1 MIRTLNIIQGVFE
14 MKAILDFIVDV
25 LSQPAILV
33 ALIAFIGLV
42 VQKKPASVITSGT
55 IKTILGF
62 LILSAGAGV
71 VVQSLEP
78 FGKIFQHAFGVQ
90 GVVPNNE
97 AIISIALKKYG
108 TTAALIMVFGM
119 LVNILI
125 ARFTNLKYIF
135 LTGHHTFYMAAF
147 LAILLTVGQIKGT
160 WTIIFGSIILGL
172 IMAVFP
178 ALAQPTMRKI
188 TGNDQVALGHFGT
201 VSYWAAGEIGKCF
214 RGKSKSTEE
223 IKFPK
228 GLSFLR
234 ESTISI
240 SLTMIALYLI
250 ASLCAGVGYVH
261 DKVSDGQNFLVF
273 SLIQGVTFAASVFI
287 ILTGVRLILAE
298 IVPAFK
304 GISEKLVP
312 HSKPALDCPI
322 VFPYAQNAV
331 LIGFFVSFLTGV
343 LGMFVMFL
351 IGGVVI
357 LPGVVPHFFL
367 GATSGV
373 FGNARGGVKG
383 AVAGSMV
390 NGILITFLPLLFLPF
405 LGDLGLAST
414 TFSDTDFLVVG
425 IVFGN
430 IVKYLGV
437 IGLTIAIIAIGAIA
451 MFFQKR
457 KSVHE

>member
-1 MIRTLNIIQGVFE
+1 MQT
-14 MKAILDFIVDV
+14 ILDLIVDV

-42 VQKKPASVITSGT
+42 VQKKPVSVVTSGT

-62 LILSAGAGV
+62 LVLSAGAGV

-78 FGKIFQHAFGVQ
+78 FGKIFQHALGVQ

-97 AIISIALKKYG
+97 AIISIALEKYG

-125 ARFTNLKYIF
+125 ARVSNLKFIF

-147 LAILLTVGQIKGT
+147 LAIILTVGHIKGVLT
-160 WTIIFGSIILGL
+160 VILGALILGL

-201 VSYWAAGEIGKCF
+201 VSYWAAGEVGKLF
-214 RGKSKSTEE
+214 KGHSKSTEE
-223 IKFPK
+223 INFPK

-240 SLTMIALYLI
+240 SLTMILLYLI
-250 ASLCAGVGYVH
+250 ASLFAGVGYVH
-261 DKVSDGQNFLVF
+261 DEISKDQNFIVF
-273 SLIQGVTFAASVFI
+273 SLIQGVTFAAGVFI

-373 FGNARGGVKG
+373 FGNARGGIKG
-383 AVAGSMV
+383 AVAGSAL
-390 NGILITFLPLLFLPF
+390 NGLLITFLPLLFLPF

-430 IVKYLGV
+430 IVKYLGIVGLV
-437 IGLTIAIIAIGAIA
+437 IGIIIVAAVAIVL
-451 MFFQKR
+451 QKR
-457 KSVHE
+457 GRTVSEATKS

>member
-1 MIRTLNIIQGVFE
+1 

-188 TGNDQVALGHFGT
+188 TGNNQVALGHFGT

-273 SLIQGVTFAASVFI
+273 SLIQGVTFAAGVFI

>member
-1 MIRTLNIIQGVFE
+1 MQT
-14 MKAILDFIVDV
+14 ILDLIVDV

-42 VQKKPASVITSGT
+42 VQKKPVSVVTSGT

-62 LILSAGAGV
+62 LVLSAGAGV

-97 AIISIALKKYG
+97 AIISIALEKYG

-125 ARFTNLKYIF
+125 ARVSNLKFIF

-147 LAILLTVGQIKGT
+147 LAIILTVGHIKGVLT
-160 WTIIFGSIILGL
+160 VILGALILGL

-178 ALAQPTMRKI
+178 ALAQSTMRKI

-201 VSYWAAGEIGKCF
+201 VSYWAAGEVGKLF
-214 RGKSKSTEE
+214 KGHSKSTEE
-223 IKFPK
+223 INFPK

-240 SLTMIALYLI
+240 SLTMILLYLI
-250 ASLCAGVGYVH
+250 ASLFAGVGYVH
-261 DKVSDGQNFLVF
+261 DEISKDQNFIVF
-273 SLIQGVTFAASVFI
+273 SLIQGVTFAAGVFI

-351 IGGVVI
+351 IGGVVV

-373 FGNARGGVKG
+373 FGNARGGIKG
-383 AVAGSMV
+383 AVAGSAL
-390 NGILITFLPLLFLPF
+390 NGLLITFLPLLFLPF

-430 IVKYLGV
+430 IVKYLGIVGLV
-437 IGLTIAIIAIGAIA
+437 IGIIIVAAVAIVL
-451 MFFQKR
+451 QKR
-457 KSVHE
+457 GRTVSEATKS

>member
-1 MIRTLNIIQGVFE
+1 MQT
-14 MKAILDFIVDV
+14 ILDLIVDV

-42 VQKKPASVITSGT
+42 VQKKPVSVVTSGT

-62 LILSAGAGV
+62 LVLSAGAGV

-97 AIISIALKKYG
+97 AIISIALEKYG

-125 ARFTNLKYIF
+125 ARVSNLKFIF

-147 LAILLTVGQIKGT
+147 LAIILTVGHIKGVLT
-160 WTIIFGSIILGL
+160 VILGALILGL

-201 VSYWAAGEIGKCF
+201 VSYWAAGEVGKLF
-214 RGKSKSTEE
+214 KGHSKSTEE
-223 IKFPK
+223 INFPK

-240 SLTMIALYLI
+240 SLTMILLYLI
-250 ASLCAGVGYVH
+250 ASLFAGVGYVH
-261 DKVSDGQNFLVF
+261 DEISKDQNFIVF
-273 SLIQGVTFAASVFI
+273 SLIQGVTFAAGVFI

-351 IGGVVI
+351 IGGVVF

-373 FGNARGGVKG
+373 FGNARGGIKG
-383 AVAGSMV
+383 AVAGSAL
-390 NGILITFLPLLFLPF
+390 NGLLITFLPLLFLPF

-430 IVKYLGV
+430 IVKYLGIVGLV
-437 IGLTIAIIAIGAIA
+437 IGIIIVAAVAIVL
-451 MFFQKR
+451 QKR
-457 KSVHE
+457 GRTVSEATKS

>member
-1 MIRTLNIIQGVFE
+1 MQT
-14 MKAILDFIVDV
+14 ILDLIVDV

-42 VQKKPASVITSGT
+42 VQKKPVSVVTSGT

-62 LILSAGAGV
+62 LVLSAGAGV

-97 AIISIALKKYG
+97 AIISIALEKYG

-125 ARFTNLKYIF
+125 ARVSNLKFIF

-147 LAILLTVGQIKGT
+147 LAIILTVGHIKGVLT
-160 WTIIFGSIILGL
+160 VILGALILGL

-201 VSYWAAGEIGKCF
+201 VSYWAAGEVGKLF
-214 RGKSKSTEE
+214 KGHSKSTEE
-223 IKFPK
+223 INFSK

-240 SLTMIALYLI
+240 SLTMILLYLI
-250 ASLCAGVGYVH
+250 ASLFAGVGYVH
-261 DKVSDGQNFLVF
+261 DEISKDQNFIVF
-273 SLIQGVTFAASVFI
+273 SLIQGVTFAAGVFI

-373 FGNARGGVKG
+373 FGNARGGIKG
-383 AVAGSMV
+383 AVAGSAL
-390 NGILITFLPLLFLPF
+390 NGLLITFLPLLFLPF

-414 TFSDTDFLVVG
+414 TFSDTGFLVVG

-430 IVKYLGV
+430 IVKYLGIVGLV
-437 IGLTIAIIAIGAIA
+437 IGIIIVAAVAIVL
-451 MFFQKR
+451 QKR
-457 KSVHE
+457 GRTVSEATKS

>member
-1 MIRTLNIIQGVFE
+1 MQT
-14 MKAILDFIVDV
+14 ILDLIVDV

-42 VQKKPASVITSGT
+42 VQKKPVSVVTSGT

-62 LILSAGAGV
+62 LVLSAGAGV

-97 AIISIALKKYG
+97 AIISIALEKYG

-125 ARFTNLKYIF
+125 ARVSNLKFIF

-147 LAILLTVGQIKGT
+147 LAIILTVGHIKGVLT
-160 WTIIFGSIILGL
+160 VILGALILGL

-201 VSYWAAGEIGKCF
+201 VSYWAAGEVGKLF
-214 RGKSKSTEE
+214 KGHSKSTEE
-223 IKFPK
+223 INFSK

-240 SLTMIALYLI
+240 SLTMILLYLI
-250 ASLCAGVGYVH
+250 ASLFAGVGYVH
-261 DKVSDGQNFLVF
+261 DEISKDQNFIVF
-273 SLIQGVTFAASVFI
+273 SLIQGVTFAAGVFI

-331 LIGFFVSFLTGV
+331 VIGFFVSFLTGV

-373 FGNARGGVKG
+373 FGNARGGIKG
-383 AVAGSMV
+383 AVAGSAL
-390 NGILITFLPLLFLPF
+390 NGLLITFLPLLFLPF

-430 IVKYLGV
+430 IVKYLGIVGLV
-437 IGLTIAIIAIGAIA
+437 IGIIIVAAVAIVL
-451 MFFQKR
+451 QKR
-457 KSVHE
+457 GRTVSEATKS

>member
-1 MIRTLNIIQGVFE
+1 MQT
-14 MKAILDFIVDV
+14 ILDLIVDV

-42 VQKKPASVITSGT
+42 VQKKPVSVVTSGT

-62 LILSAGAGV
+62 LVLSAGAGV

-97 AIISIALKKYG
+97 AIISIALEKYG

-125 ARFTNLKYIF
+125 ARVSNLKFIF

-147 LAILLTVGQIKGT
+147 LAIILMVGHIKGVLTVILGAL
-160 WTIIFGSIILGL
+160 ILGL

-201 VSYWAAGEIGKCF
+201 VSYWAAGEVGKLF
-214 RGKSKSTEE
+214 KGHSKSTEE
-223 IKFPK
+223 INFPK

-240 SLTMIALYLI
+240 SLTMILLYLI
-250 ASLCAGVGYVH
+250 ASLFAGVGYVH
-261 DKVSDGQNFLVF
+261 DEISKDQNFIVF
-273 SLIQGVTFAASVFI
+273 SLIQGVTFAAGVFI

-373 FGNARGGVKG
+373 FGNARGGIKG
-383 AVAGSMV
+383 AVAGSAL
-390 NGILITFLPLLFLPF
+390 NGLLITFLPLLFLPF

-430 IVKYLGV
+430 IVKYLGIVGLV
-437 IGLTIAIIAIGAIA
+437 IGIIIVAAVAIVL
-451 MFFQKR
+451 QKR
-457 KSVHE
+457 GRTVSEATKS

>member
-1 MIRTLNIIQGVFE
+1 MQT
-14 MKAILDFIVDV
+14 ILDLIVDV

-42 VQKKPASVITSGT
+42 VQKKPVSVVTSGT

-62 LILSAGAGV
+62 LVLSAGAGV

-97 AIISIALKKYG
+97 AIISIALEKYG

-125 ARFTNLKYIF
+125 ARVSNLKFIF

-147 LAILLTVGQIKGT
+147 LAIILTVGHIKGVL
-160 WTIIFGSIILGL
+160 TIILGALILGL

-201 VSYWAAGEIGKCF
+201 VSYWAAGEVGKLF
-214 RGKSKSTEE
+214 KGHSKSTEE
-223 IKFPK
+223 INFPK

-240 SLTMIALYLI
+240 SLTMILLYLI
-250 ASLCAGVGYVH
+250 ASLFAGVGYVH
-261 DKVSDGQNFLVF
+261 DEISKDQNFIVF
-273 SLIQGVTFAASVFI
+273 SLIQGVTFAAGVFI

-373 FGNARGGVKG
+373 FGNARGGIKG
-383 AVAGSMV
+383 AVAGSAL
-390 NGILITFLPLLFLPF
+390 NGLLITFLPLLFLPF

-430 IVKYLGV
+430 IVKYLGIVGLV
-437 IGLTIAIIAIGAIA
+437 IGIIIVAAVAIVL
-451 MFFQKR
+451 QKR
-457 KSVHE
+457 GRTVSEATKS

>member
-1 MIRTLNIIQGVFE
+1 MQT
-14 MKAILDFIVDV
+14 ILDLIVDV

-42 VQKKPASVITSGT
+42 VQKKPVSVVTSGT

-62 LILSAGAGV
+62 LVLSAGAGV

-97 AIISIALKKYG
+97 AIISIALEKYG

-125 ARFTNLKYIF
+125 ARVSNLKFIF

-147 LAILLTVGQIKGT
+147 LAIILTVGHIKGVLT
-160 WTIIFGSIILGL
+160 VILGALILGL

-201 VSYWAAGEIGKCF
+201 VSYWAAGEVGKLF
-214 RGKSKSTEE
+214 KGHSKSTEE
-223 IKFPK
+223 INFPK

-240 SLTMIALYLI
+240 SLTMILLYLI
-250 ASLCAGVGYVH
+250 ASLFAGVGYVH
-261 DKVSDGQNFLVF
+261 DEISKHQNFIVF
-273 SLIQGVTFAASVFI
+273 SLIQGVTFAAGVFI

-373 FGNARGGVKG
+373 FGNARGGIKG
-383 AVAGSMV
+383 AVAGSAL
-390 NGILITFLPLLFLPF
+390 NGLLITFLPLLFLPF

-430 IVKYLGV
+430 IVKYLGIVGLV
-437 IGLTIAIIAIGAIA
+437 IGIIIVAAVAIVL
-451 MFFQKR
+451 QKR
-457 KSVHE
+457 GRTVSEATKS

>member
-1 MIRTLNIIQGVFE
+1 MQT
-14 MKAILDFIVDV
+14 ILDLIVDV

-42 VQKKPASVITSGT
+42 VQKKPVSVVTSGT

-62 LILSAGAGV
+62 LVLSAGAGV

-97 AIISIALKKYG
+97 AIISIALEKYG

-125 ARFTNLKYIF
+125 ARVSNLKFIF

-147 LAILLTVGQIKGT
+147 LAIILTVGHIKGVLT
-160 WTIIFGSIILGL
+160 VILGALILGL

-201 VSYWAAGEIGKCF
+201 VSYWAAGEVGKLF
-214 RGKSKSTEE
+214 KGHSKSTEE
-223 IKFPK
+223 INFPK

-240 SLTMIALYLI
+240 SLTMILLYLI
-250 ASLCAGVGYVH
+250 ASLFAGVGYVH
-261 DKVSDGQNFLVF
+261 DEISKDQNFIVF
-273 SLIQGVTFAASVFI
+273 SLIQGVTFAAGVFI

-373 FGNARGGVKG
+373 FGNACGGIKG
-383 AVAGSMV
+383 AVAGSAL
-390 NGILITFLPLLFLPF
+390 NGLLITFLPLLFLPF

-430 IVKYLGV
+430 IVKYLGIVGLV
-437 IGLTIAIIAIGAIA
+437 IGIIIVAAVAIVL
-451 MFFQKR
+451 QKR
-457 KSVHE
+457 GRTVSEATKS

>member
-1 MIRTLNIIQGVFE
+1 MQT
-14 MKAILDFIVDV
+14 ILDLIVDV

-42 VQKKPASVITSGT
+42 VQKKPVSVVTSGT

-62 LILSAGAGV
+62 LVLSAGAGV

-97 AIISIALKKYG
+97 AIISIALEKYG

-125 ARFTNLKYIF
+125 ARVSNLKFIF

-147 LAILLTVGQIKGT
+147 LAIILTVGHIKGVLT
-160 WTIIFGSIILGL
+160 VILGALILGL

-201 VSYWAAGEIGKCF
+201 VSYWAAGEVGKLF
-214 RGKSKSTEE
+214 KGHSKSTEE
-223 IKFPK
+223 INFPK

-240 SLTMIALYLI
+240 SLTMILLYLI
-250 ASLCAGVGYVH
+250 ASLFAGVGYVH
-261 DKVSDGQNFLVF
+261 DEISKDQNFIVF
-273 SLIQGVTFAASVFI
+273 SLIQGVTFAAGVFI

-322 VFPYAQNAV
+322 VFPYAQSAV

-373 FGNARGGVKG
+373 FGNARGGIKG
-383 AVAGSMV
+383 AVAGSAL
-390 NGILITFLPLLFLPF
+390 NGLLITFLPLLFLPF

-430 IVKYLGV
+430 IVKYLGIVGLV
-437 IGLTIAIIAIGAIA
+437 IGIIIVAAVAIVL
-451 MFFQKR
+451 QKR
-457 KSVHE
+457 GRTVSEATKS

>member
-1 MIRTLNIIQGVFE
+1 MQT
-14 MKAILDFIVDV
+14 ILDLIVDV

-42 VQKKPASVITSGT
+42 VQKKPVSVVTSGT

-62 LILSAGAGV
+62 LVLSAGAGV

-97 AIISIALKKYG
+97 AIISIALEKYG

-125 ARFTNLKYIF
+125 ARVSNLKFIF

-147 LAILLTVGQIKGT
+147 LAIILMVGHIKGVLTVILGAL
-160 WTIIFGSIILGL
+160 ILGL

-201 VSYWAAGEIGKCF
+201 VSYWAAGEVGKLF
-214 RGKSKSTEE
+214 KGHSKSTEE
-223 IKFPK
+223 INFPK

-240 SLTMIALYLI
+240 SLTMILLYLI
-250 ASLCAGVGYVH
+250 ASLFAGVGYVH
-261 DKVSDGQNFLVF
+261 DEISKDQNFIVF
-273 SLIQGVTFAASVFI
+273 SLIQGVTFAAGVFI

-373 FGNARGGVKG
+373 FGNARGGIKG
-383 AVAGSMV
+383 AVVGSAL
-390 NGILITFLPLLFLPF
+390 NGLLITFLPLLFLPF

-430 IVKYLGV
+430 IVKYLGIVGLV
-437 IGLTIAIIAIGAIA
+437 IGIIIVAAVAIVL
-451 MFFQKR
+451 QKR
-457 KSVHE
+457 GRTVSEATKS

>member
-1 MIRTLNIIQGVFE
+1 MQ
-14 MKAILDFIVDV
+14 AILDFIVDI

-33 ALIAFIGLV
+33 ALIALVGLI
-42 VQKKPASVITSGT
+42 VQKKSASQITTGT

-62 LILSAGAGV
+62 LILSAGADV
-71 VVQSLEP
+71 VVKSLEP

-97 AIISIALKKYG
+97 AIISLALKDYG
-108 TTAALIMVFGM
+108 TTAALIMVCGM

-147 LAILLTVGQIKGT
+147 LAILLTVGHIKGSLT
-160 WTIIFGSIILGL
+160 VIIGAIILGL

-178 ALAQPTMRKI
+178 ALLQPTMRKI
-188 TGNDQVALGHFGT
+188 TGNDQVALGHFGSI
-201 VSYWAAGEIGKCF
+201 SYWAAGAVGKLF
-214 RGKSKSTEE
+214 SGKSKSTED

-240 SLTMIALYLI
+240 SLTMIALYII
-250 ASLCAGVGYVH
+250 ACLFAGPGYVH
-261 DKVSDGQNFLVF
+261 SEISDGQSFIVF
-273 SLIQGVTFAASVFI
+273 SLIQGVTFAAGVFI

-304 GISEKLVP
+304 GISEKMVP
-312 HSKPALDCPI
+312 NSKPALDCPI

-331 LIGFFVSFLTGV
+331 LIGFFVSFITGV
-343 LGMFVMFL
+343 LGMFIMFL

-367 GATSGV
+367 GATAGV
-373 FGNARGGVKG
+373 FGNARGGIKG
-383 AVAGSMV
+383 AVAGAV
-390 NGILITFLPLLFLPF
+390 INGLLITFLPLLFLPF
-405 LGDLGLAST
+405 LGDLGVAAT

-430 IVKYLGV
+430 IVKFLGL
-437 IGLTIAIIAIGAIA
+437 IGAIIAIVVIGAAAFILQGRA
-451 MFFQKR
+451 NK
-457 KSVHE
+457 KAESK

>member
-1 MIRTLNIIQGVFE
+1 MQT
-14 MKAILDFIVDV
+14 ILDLIVDV

-42 VQKKPASVITSGT
+42 VQKKPVSVVTSGT

-62 LILSAGAGV
+62 LVLSAGAGV

-97 AIISIALKKYG
+97 AIISIALEKYG

-125 ARFTNLKYIF
+125 ARVSNLKFIF

-147 LAILLTVGQIKGT
+147 LAIILMVGHIKGVLTVILGAL
-160 WTIIFGSIILGL
+160 ILGL

-201 VSYWAAGEIGKCF
+201 VSYWAAGEVGKLF
-214 RGKSKSTEE
+214 KGHSKSTEE
-223 IKFPK
+223 INFPK

-240 SLTMIALYLI
+240 SLTMILLYLI
-250 ASLCAGVGYVH
+250 ASLFAGVGYVH
-261 DKVSDGQNFLVF
+261 DEISKDQNFIVF
-273 SLIQGVTFAASVFI
+273 SLIQGVTFAAGVFI

-373 FGNARGGVKG
+373 FGNARGGIKG
-383 AVAGSMV
+383 AVAGSAL
-390 NGILITFLPLLFLPF
+390 NGLLITLLPLLFLPF

-430 IVKYLGV
+430 IVKYLGIVGLV
-437 IGLTIAIIAIGAIA
+437 IGIIIVAAVAIVL
-451 MFFQKR
+451 QKR
-457 KSVHE
+457 GRTVSEATKS

>member
-1 MIRTLNIIQGVFE
+1 MQT
-14 MKAILDFIVDV
+14 ILDLIVDV

-42 VQKKPASVITSGT
+42 VQKKPVSVVTSGT

-62 LILSAGAGV
+62 LVLSAGAGV

-97 AIISIALKKYG
+97 AIISIALEKYG

-125 ARFTNLKYIF
+125 ARVSNLKFIF

-147 LAILLTVGQIKGT
+147 LAIILTVGHIKGVLT
-160 WTIIFGSIILGL
+160 VILGALILGL

-201 VSYWAAGEIGKCF
+201 VSYWAAGEVGKLF
-214 RGKSKSTEE
+214 KGYSKSTEE
-223 IKFPK
+223 INFPK

-240 SLTMIALYLI
+240 SLTMILLYLI
-250 ASLCAGVGYVH
+250 ASLFAGVGYVH
-261 DKVSDGQNFLVF
+261 DEISKDQNFIVF
-273 SLIQGVTFAASVFI
+273 SLIQGVTFAAGVFI

-373 FGNARGGVKG
+373 FGNARGGIKG
-383 AVAGSMV
+383 AVAGSAL
-390 NGILITFLPLLFLPF
+390 NGLLITFLPLLFLPF

-430 IVKYLGV
+430 IVKYLGIVGLV
-437 IGLTIAIIAIGAIA
+437 IGIIIVAAVAIVL
-451 MFFQKR
+451 QKR
-457 KSVHE
+457 GRTVSEATKS

>member
-1 MIRTLNIIQGVFE
+1 MQ
-14 MKAILDFIVDV
+14 MILDLIVDV

-42 VQKKPASVITSGT
+42 VQKKPVSVVTSGT

-62 LILSAGAGV
+62 LVLSAGAGV

-97 AIISIALKKYG
+97 AIISIALEKYG

-125 ARFTNLKYIF
+125 ARVSNLKFIF

-147 LAILLTVGQIKGT
+147 LAIILTVGHIKGVLT
-160 WTIIFGSIILGL
+160 VILGALILGL
-172 IMAVFP
+172 IMAIFP

-201 VSYWAAGEIGKCF
+201 VSYWAAGEVGKLF
-214 RGKSKSTEE
+214 KGHSKSTEE
-223 IKFPK
+223 INFSK

-240 SLTMIALYLI
+240 SLTMILLYLI
-250 ASLCAGVGYVH
+250 ASLFAGVGYVH
-261 DKVSDGQNFLVF
+261 DEISKDQNFIVF
-273 SLIQGVTFAASVFI
+273 SLIQGVTFAAGVFI

-373 FGNARGGVKG
+373 FGNARGGIKG
-383 AVAGSMV
+383 AVAGSAL
-390 NGILITFLPLLFLPF
+390 NGLLITFLPLLFLPF

-430 IVKYLGV
+430 IVKYLGIVGLV
-437 IGLTIAIIAIGAIA
+437 IGIIIVAAVAIVL
-451 MFFQKR
+451 QKR
-457 KSVHE
+457 GRTVSEATKS

>member
-1 MIRTLNIIQGVFE
+1 MQT
-14 MKAILDFIVDV
+14 ILDLIVDV

-42 VQKKPASVITSGT
+42 VQKKPVSVVTSGT

-62 LILSAGAGV
+62 LVLSAGAGV

-97 AIISIALKKYG
+97 AIISIALEKYG

-125 ARFTNLKYIF
+125 ARVSNLKFIF

-147 LAILLTVGQIKGT
+147 LAIILTVGHIKGVLT
-160 WTIIFGSIILGL
+160 VILGALILGL

-201 VSYWAAGEIGKCF
+201 VSYWAAGEVGKLF
-214 RGKSKSTEE
+214 KGHSKSTEE
-223 IKFPK
+223 INFPK

-240 SLTMIALYLI
+240 SLTMILLYLI
-250 ASLCAGVGYVH
+250 ASLFAGVGYVH
-261 DKVSDGQNFLVF
+261 DEISKDQNFIVF
-273 SLIQGVTFAASVFI
+273 SLIQGVTFAAGVFI

-373 FGNARGGVKG
+373 FGNARGGIKG
-383 AVAGSMV
+383 AVAGSAL
-390 NGILITFLPLLFLPF
+390 NGLLITFLPLLFLPF

-430 IVKYLGV
+430 IVKYLGIVGLV
-437 IGLTIAIIAIGAIA
+437 IGIIIVVAVAIVL
-451 MFFQKR
+451 QKR
-457 KSVHE
+457 GRTVSEATKS

>member
-1 MIRTLNIIQGVFE
+1 MQT
-14 MKAILDFIVDV
+14 ILDLIVDV

-42 VQKKPASVITSGT
+42 VQKKPVSVVTSGT

-62 LILSAGAGV
+62 LVLSAGAGV

-97 AIISIALKKYG
+97 AIISIALEKYG

-125 ARFTNLKYIF
+125 ARVSNLKFIF

-147 LAILLTVGQIKGT
+147 LAIILTVGHIKGVLT
-160 WTIIFGSIILGL
+160 VILGALILGL

-201 VSYWAAGEIGKCF
+201 VSYWAAGEVGKLF
-214 RGKSKSTEE
+214 KGHSKSTEE
-223 IKFPK
+223 INFPK

-240 SLTMIALYLI
+240 PLTMILLYLI
-250 ASLCAGVGYVH
+250 ASLFAGVGYVH
-261 DKVSDGQNFLVF
+261 DEISKDQNFIVF
-273 SLIQGVTFAASVFI
+273 SLIQGVTFAAGVFI

-373 FGNARGGVKG
+373 FGNARGGIKG
-383 AVAGSMV
+383 AVAGSAL
-390 NGILITFLPLLFLPF
+390 NGLLITFLPLLFLPF

-430 IVKYLGV
+430 IVKYLGIVGLV
-437 IGLTIAIIAIGAIA
+437 IGIIIVAAVAIVL
-451 MFFQKR
+451 QKR
-457 KSVHE
+457 GRTVSEATKS

>member
-1 MIRTLNIIQGVFE
+1 MQ
-14 MKAILDFIVDV
+14 AILDFIVDI

-33 ALIAFIGLV
+33 ALIALVGLI
-42 VQKKPASVITSGT
+42 VQKKSASQITTGT

-62 LILSAGAGV
+62 LILSAGADV
-71 VVQSLEP
+71 VVKSLEP

-97 AIISIALKKYG
+97 AIISLALKDYG
-108 TTAALIMVFGM
+108 TTAALIMVCGM
-119 LVNILI
+119 IVNILI

-147 LAILLTVGQIKGT
+147 LAILLTVGHIKGSLT
-160 WTIIFGSIILGL
+160 VIIGAIILGL

-178 ALAQPTMRKI
+178 ALLQPTMRKI
-188 TGNDQVALGHFGT
+188 TGNDQVALGHFGSI
-201 VSYWAAGEIGKCF
+201 SYWAAGAVGKLF
-214 RGKSKSTEE
+214 SGKSKSTED

-240 SLTMIALYLI
+240 SLTMIALYII
-250 ASLCAGVGYVH
+250 ACLFAGPGYVH
-261 DKVSDGQNFLVF
+261 SEISDGQNFIVF
-273 SLIQGVTFAASVFI
+273 SLIQGVTFAAGVFI

-312 HSKPALDCPI
+312 NSKPALDCPI

-331 LIGFFVSFLTGV
+331 LIGFFVSFITGV
-343 LGMFVMFL
+343 LGMFIMFL

-367 GATSGV
+367 GATAGV
-373 FGNARGGVKG
+373 FGNARGGIKG
-383 AVAGSMV
+383 AVAGAV
-390 NGILITFLPLLFLPF
+390 INGILITFLPLLFLPF
-405 LGDLGLAST
+405 LGDLGVAAT

-430 IVKYLGV
+430 IVKFLGL
-437 IGLTIAIIAIGAIA
+437 IGAIIAIVVIGAAAFILQGRA
-451 MFFQKR
+451 NK
-457 KSVHE
+457 KAESK

>member
-1 MIRTLNIIQGVFE
+1 MQT
-14 MKAILDFIVDV
+14 ILDLIVDV

-42 VQKKPASVITSGT
+42 VQKKPVSVVTSGT

-62 LILSAGAGV
+62 LVLSAGAGV

-97 AIISIALKKYG
+97 AIISIALEKYG

-125 ARFTNLKYIF
+125 ARVSNLKFIF

-147 LAILLTVGQIKGT
+147 LAIILTVGHIKGVLT
-160 WTIIFGSIILGL
+160 VILGALILGL
-172 IMAVFP
+172 IMTVFP

-201 VSYWAAGEIGKCF
+201 VSYWAAGEVGKLF
-214 RGKSKSTEE
+214 KGHSKSTEE
-223 IKFPK
+223 INFPK

-240 SLTMIALYLI
+240 SLTMILLYLI
-250 ASLCAGVGYVH
+250 ASLFAGVGYVH
-261 DKVSDGQNFLVF
+261 DEISKDQNFIVF
-273 SLIQGVTFAASVFI
+273 SLIQGVTFAAGVFI

-373 FGNARGGVKG
+373 FGNARGGIKG
-383 AVAGSMV
+383 AVAGSAL
-390 NGILITFLPLLFLPF
+390 NGLLITFLPLLFLPF

-430 IVKYLGV
+430 IVKYLGIVGLV
-437 IGLTIAIIAIGAIA
+437 IGIIIVAAVAIVL
-451 MFFQKR
+451 QKR
-457 KSVHE
+457 GRTVSEATKS

>member
-1 MIRTLNIIQGVFE
+1 MQT
-14 MKAILDFIVDV
+14 ILDLIVDV

-42 VQKKPASVITSGT
+42 VQKKPVSVVTSGT

-62 LILSAGAGV
+62 LVLSAGAGV

-97 AIISIALKKYG
+97 AIISIALEKYG

-125 ARFTNLKYIF
+125 ARVSNLKFIF

-147 LAILLTVGQIKGT
+147 LAIILTVGHIKGVLT
-160 WTIIFGSIILGL
+160 VILGALILGL

-201 VSYWAAGEIGKCF
+201 VSYWAAGEVGKLF
-214 RGKSKSTEE
+214 KGHSKSTEE
-223 IKFPK
+223 INFPK

-240 SLTMIALYLI
+240 SLTMILLYLI
-250 ASLCAGVGYVH
+250 ASLFAGVGYVH
-261 DKVSDGQNFLVF
+261 DGISKDQNFIVF
-273 SLIQGVTFAASVFI
+273 SLIQGVTFAAGVFI

-373 FGNARGGVKG
+373 FGNARGGIKG
-383 AVAGSMV
+383 AVAGSAL
-390 NGILITFLPLLFLPF
+390 NGLLITFLPLLFLPF

-430 IVKYLGV
+430 IVKYLGIVGLV
-437 IGLTIAIIAIGAIA
+437 IGIIIVAAVAIVL
-451 MFFQKR
+451 QKR
-457 KSVHE
+457 GRTVSEATKS

>member
-1 MIRTLNIIQGVFE
+1 MQT
-14 MKAILDFIVDV
+14 ILDLIVDV

-42 VQKKPASVITSGT
+42 VQKKPVSVVTSGT

-62 LILSAGAGV
+62 LVLSAGAGV

-97 AIISIALKKYG
+97 AIISIALEKYG

-125 ARFTNLKYIF
+125 ARVSNLKFIF

-147 LAILLTVGQIKGT
+147 LAIILTVGHIKGVLT
-160 WTIIFGSIILGL
+160 VILGALILGL

-201 VSYWAAGEIGKCF
+201 VSYWAAGEVGKLF
-214 RGKSKSTEE
+214 KGHSKSTEE
-223 IKFPK
+223 INFSK

-240 SLTMIALYLI
+240 SLTMILLYLI
-250 ASLCAGVGYVH
+250 ASLFAGVGYVH
-261 DKVSDGQNFLVF
+261 DEISKDQNFIVF
-273 SLIQGVTFAASVFI
+273 SLIQGVTFAAGVFI

-373 FGNARGGVKG
+373 FGNARGGIKG
-383 AVAGSMV
+383 AVTGSAL
-390 NGILITFLPLLFLPF
+390 NGLLITFLPLLFLPF

-430 IVKYLGV
+430 IVKYLGIVGLV
-437 IGLTIAIIAIGAIA
+437 IGIIIVAAVAIVL
-451 MFFQKR
+451 QKR
-457 KSVHE
+457 GRTVSEATKS

>member
-1 MIRTLNIIQGVFE
+1 

-42 VQKKPASVITSGT
+42 VQKKPVSVITSGK

-273 SLIQGVTFAASVFI
+273 SLIQGVTFAAGVFI

>member
-1 MIRTLNIIQGVFE
+1 MQT
-14 MKAILDFIVDV
+14 ILDLIVDV

-42 VQKKPASVITSGT
+42 VQKKPVSVVTSGT

-62 LILSAGAGV
+62 LVLSAGAGV

-97 AIISIALKKYG
+97 AIISIALEKYG

-125 ARFTNLKYIF
+125 ARVSNLKFIF

-147 LAILLTVGQIKGT
+147 LAIILTVGHIKGVLT
-160 WTIIFGSIILGL
+160 VILGALILGL

-201 VSYWAAGEIGKCF
+201 VSYWAAGEVGKLF
-214 RGKSKSTEE
+214 KGHSKSTEE
-223 IKFPK
+223 INFPK

-240 SLTMIALYLI
+240 SLTMILLYLI
-250 ASLCAGVGYVH
+250 ASLFAGVGYVH
-261 DKVSDGQNFLVF
+261 DEISKDQNFIVF
-273 SLIQGVTFAASVFI
+273 SLIQGVTFAAGVFI

-312 HSKPALDCPI
+312 YSKPALDCPI

-373 FGNARGGVKG
+373 FGNARGGIKG
-383 AVAGSMV
+383 AVAGSAL
-390 NGILITFLPLLFLPF
+390 NGLLITFLPLLFLPF

-430 IVKYLGV
+430 IVKYLGIVGLV
-437 IGLTIAIIAIGAIA
+437 IGIIIVAAVAIVL
-451 MFFQKR
+451 QKR
-457 KSVHE
+457 GRTVSEATKS

>member
-1 MIRTLNIIQGVFE
+1 MQT
-14 MKAILDFIVDV
+14 ILDLIVDV
-25 LSQPAILV
+25 LSQPALLV

-42 VQKKPASVITSGT
+42 VQKKPVSVVTSGT

-62 LILSAGAGV
+62 LVLSAGAGV

-97 AIISIALKKYG
+97 AIISIALEKYG

-125 ARFTNLKYIF
+125 ARVSNLKFIF

-147 LAILLTVGQIKGT
+147 LAIILTVGHIKGVLT
-160 WTIIFGSIILGL
+160 VILGALILGL

-201 VSYWAAGEIGKCF
+201 VSYWAAGEVGKLF
-214 RGKSKSTEE
+214 KGHSKSTEE
-223 IKFPK
+223 INFPK

-240 SLTMIALYLI
+240 SLTMILLYLI
-250 ASLCAGVGYVH
+250 ASLFAGVGYVH
-261 DKVSDGQNFLVF
+261 DEISKDQNFIVF
-273 SLIQGVTFAASVFI
+273 SLIQGVTFAAGVFI

-373 FGNARGGVKG
+373 FGNARGGIKG
-383 AVAGSMV
+383 AVAGSAL
-390 NGILITFLPLLFLPF
+390 NGLLITFLPLLFLPF

-430 IVKYLGV
+430 IVKYLGIV
-437 IGLTIAIIAIGAIA
+437 GLIIGIIITAVVAIVL
-451 MFFQKR
+451 QKR
-457 KSVHE
+457 GRTVSEATKS

>member
-1 MIRTLNIIQGVFE
+1 MQT
-14 MKAILDFIVDV
+14 ILGLIVDV

-42 VQKKPASVITSGT
+42 VQKKPVSVVTSGT

-62 LILSAGAGV
+62 LVLSAGAGV

-97 AIISIALKKYG
+97 AIISIALEKYG

-125 ARFTNLKYIF
+125 ARVSNLKFIF

-147 LAILLTVGQIKGT
+147 LAIILTVGHIKGVLT
-160 WTIIFGSIILGL
+160 VILGALILGL

-201 VSYWAAGEIGKCF
+201 VSYWAAGEVGKLF
-214 RGKSKSTEE
+214 KGHSKSTEE
-223 IKFPK
+223 INFPK

-240 SLTMIALYLI
+240 SLTMILLYLI
-250 ASLCAGVGYVH
+250 ASLFAGVGYVH
-261 DKVSDGQNFLVF
+261 DEISKDQNFIVF
-273 SLIQGVTFAASVFI
+273 SLIQGVTFAAGVFI

-373 FGNARGGVKG
+373 FGNARGGIKG
-383 AVAGSMV
+383 AVAGSAL
-390 NGILITFLPLLFLPF
+390 NGLLITFLPLLFLPF

-430 IVKYLGV
+430 IVKYLGIVGLV
-437 IGLTIAIIAIGAIA
+437 IGIIIVAAVAIVL
-451 MFFQKR
+451 QKR
-457 KSVHE
+457 GRTVSEATKS

>member
-1 MIRTLNIIQGVFE
+1 MQT
-14 MKAILDFIVDV
+14 ILDLIVDV

-42 VQKKPASVITSGT
+42 VQKKPVSVVTSGT

-62 LILSAGAGV
+62 LVLSAGAGV

-97 AIISIALKKYG
+97 AIISIALEKYG

-125 ARFTNLKYIF
+125 ARVSNLKFIF

-147 LAILLTVGQIKGT
+147 LAIILTVGHIKGVLT
-160 WTIIFGSIILGL
+160 VILGALILGL

-201 VSYWAAGEIGKCF
+201 VSYWAAGEVGKLF
-214 RGKSKSTEE
+214 KGHSKSTEE
-223 IKFPK
+223 INFPK

-240 SLTMIALYLI
+240 SLTMILLYLI
-250 ASLCAGVGYVH
+250 ASLFAGVGYVH
-261 DKVSDGQNFLVF
+261 DEISKDQNFIVF
-273 SLIQGVTFAASVFI
+273 SLIQGVTFAAGVFI

-373 FGNARGGVKG
+373 FGNARGGIKG
-383 AVAGSMV
+383 AVAGSAL
-390 NGILITFLPLLFLPF
+390 NGLLITFLPLLFLPF

-430 IVKYLGV
+430 IVNYLGIVGLV
-437 IGLTIAIIAIGAIA
+437 IGIIIVAAVAIVL
-451 MFFQKR
+451 QKR
-457 KSVHE
+457 GRTVSEATKS

>member
-1 MIRTLNIIQGVFE
+1 MQT
-14 MKAILDFIVDV
+14 ILDLIVDV

-42 VQKKPASVITSGT
+42 VQKKPVSVVTSGT

-62 LILSAGAGV
+62 LVLSAGAGV

-97 AIISIALKKYG
+97 AIISIALEKYG

-125 ARFTNLKYIF
+125 ARVSNLKFIF

-147 LAILLTVGQIKGT
+147 LAIILTVGHIKGVLT
-160 WTIIFGSIILGL
+160 VILGALILGL

-188 TGNDQVALGHFGT
+188 IGNDQVALGHFGT
-201 VSYWAAGEIGKCF
+201 VSYWAAGEVGKLF
-214 RGKSKSTEE
+214 KGHSKSTEE
-223 IKFPK
+223 INFPK

-240 SLTMIALYLI
+240 SLTMILLYLI
-250 ASLCAGVGYVH
+250 ASLFAGVGYVH
-261 DKVSDGQNFLVF
+261 DEISKDQNFIVF
-273 SLIQGVTFAASVFI
+273 SLIQGVTFAAGVFI

-373 FGNARGGVKG
+373 FGNARGGIKG
-383 AVAGSMV
+383 AVAGSAL
-390 NGILITFLPLLFLPF
+390 NGLLITFLPLLFLPF

-430 IVKYLGV
+430 IVKYLGIVGLV
-437 IGLTIAIIAIGAIA
+437 IGIIIVAAVAIVL
-451 MFFQKR
+451 QKR
-457 KSVHE
+457 GRTVSEATKS